1 MRIIDAHTD
10 LICLF
15 GHPAK
20 HSLSPVMHNAAFECE
35 AVNAVYLAFE
45 IDSIEKG
52 VQAIR
57 TLPIKGA
64 SVTIPFKTDV
74 MQYLDV
80 IDENARRI
88 GAVNT
93 IVNDNGVLHGYNT
106 DGYGACSALACET
119 GDLKGRKVLVLGSG
133 GASRAVSFT
142 MLEHETHVTIAS
154 RMGPSQDSLVNALRE
169 YSEETGSID
178 ITTLT
183 KEMCAG
189 YDIIINTTPIG
200 MKENDPL
207 PIPEEFILPKH
218 TVFDIVYHPADTK
231 LLMKAHDKGAKTV
244 NGIEM
249 LVRQGIRQFELWTGK
264 CAPFEVMK
272 NAIADYL
279 K

>member
-20 HSLSPVMHNAAFECE
+20 HSLSPVMHNAAFESKS
-35 AVNAVYLAFE
+35 VNAVYLAFE
-45 IDSIEKG
+45 IDSIEKAI
-52 VQAIR
+52 QAVR

-74 MQYLDV
+74 MQYLDE

-93 IVNDNGVLHGYNT
+93 IVNCDGILHGYNT
-106 DGYGACSALACET
+106 DGYGACSALACES
-119 GDLKGRKVLVLGSG
+119 GQLKGRKVLVLGSG

-142 MLEHETHVTIAS
+142 MLENETHVTIAS
-154 RMGPSQDSLVNALRE
+154 RMGASQDSLVNALRE
-169 YSEETGSID
+169 YSKETGSIA
-178 ITTLT
+178 ICTLT
-183 KEMCAG
+183 KGSALE
-189 YDIIINTTPIG
+189 YDIIINTTPLG
-200 MKENDPL
+200 MKEEDPL
-207 PIPEEFILPKH
+207 PIPEEFIAPKH

-231 LLMKAHDKGAKTV
+231 LLIKARERGAKTV

-249 LVRQGIRQFELWTGK
+249 LVRQGVHQFELWTGK
-264 CAPFEVMK
+264 PAPFDVMK
-272 NAIADYL
+272 DAIADYL